1 MMPKARPATT
11 LFSVEM
17 ASSSSVV
24 RWPANTWVMAP
35 SEYCAMDVRM
45 AGPARY
51 QSFRFSSA
59 ACRRNDPT
67 LRISSRSS
75 SPSMPPS
82 LPLPL
87 PAANSASFRRS
98 SASSSPWP
106 PLVTDILASNTS
118 GV

>member
-1 MMPKARPATT
+1 MMPKARPAMT

-24 RWPANTWVMAP
+24 RWPAKTWVMPP
-35 SEYCAMDVRM
+35 SEYCVMDVMM

-67 LRISSRSS
+67 LRISSRSF
-75 SPSMPPS
+75 SPSPS

-87 PAANSASFRRS
+87 RAANSASFRGS
-98 SASSSPWP
+98 SARSLW
-106 PLVTDILASNTS
+106 PLVPAIPLTL
-118 GV
+118 V